1 MRLNAQNP
9 GLAVV
14 IGARG
19 GIGSALLKCLQ
30 EHGDWPEVIGLGRDT
45 DPALDL
51 EDEATIAH
59 AAQHIAL
66 RELPLR
72 LVINAT
78 GALSRYGC
86 SAEKSW
92 KQIDPRAMQRSF
104 VLNSIGPALLMKH
117 FLPQLAREG
126 RSVFA
131 TLSARVGSIGDN
143 RLGGWYSYRAAKAA
157 LNQLVHTAAIELRRS
172 RPEALC
178 VALHPGTVA
187 TPLTADY
194 AKAGLEVQDPET
206 AAQRILAVI
215 AGLDASQSGGFFDH
229 KGVPVPW

>member
-1 MRLNAQNP
+1 MNATRNTP
-9 GLAVV
+9 ALAVV

-19 GIGSALLKCLQ
+19 GIGAAVLRALQ
-30 EHGDWPEVIGLGRDT
+30 DDSSWPDVIGIGRDT
-45 DPALDL
+45 RPALDL
-51 EDEATIAH
+51 CDEASIA
-59 AAQHIAL
+59 AAAHDIAA
-66 RELPLR
+66 RGLPLR

-78 GALSRYGC
+78 GALGRHGC
-86 SAEKSW
+86 VAEKSW
-92 KQIDPRAMQRSF
+92 KQIDADAMQRAF
-104 VLNSIGPALLMKH
+104 ALNSIGPALLMKH
-117 FLPQLAREG
+117 FLPLLAREG

-143 RLGGWYSYRAAKAA
+143 HLGGWYSYRAAKAA

-194 AKAGLEVQDPET
+194 VKAGLEVQTPEI
-206 AAQRILAVI
+206 AARRILDVI
-215 AGLDASQSGGFFDH
+215 AGLDAAHSGGFFDH
-229 KGVPVPW
+229 KGLPVPW